1 MDGIDAFTTE
11 ELEQKKAELLEEFH
25 PGHTCTDSLSIRLR
39 TFSSGHL
46 HHVQQCTVC
55 GRQLGGPLSKA
66 KAAELLAGTQ
76 ALSFDD
82 DIETAHRQVK
92 SQLLG
97 LINRITKE
105 VAKRLDPI
113 GTAMDA
119 EESQKALERKL
130 AAEDA
135 IEKAVEAVGQ
145 AYSWRNILPHIV
157 ERTQSLADK
166 FKEEPRAF
174 QRFSSEAELKAWLE
188 AWIGADFD
196 VFKEVSGVHLTE
208 NVGVKIDYVLKPK
221 QHLIEAG
228 FLPGPVGL
236 EVKFLR
242 QEDSFSSRASRF
254 VWQAV
259 SYTDCRFNLPEGP
272 ARLPRVL
279 LFSNMSFEEEYGLLK
294 GVSPSVYENEKAK
307 WTALLEL
314 ANHANVGNLVMYGG
328 RDNRMG
334 WKIKFAAGTYFSRF
348 RDGSSLHNAQLF
360 NKIRI
365 GNF

>member
-1 MDGIDAFTTE
+1 MDDIYAFAAE

-25 PGHTCTDSLSIRLR
+25 ASHTCTDKLSTRVR
-39 TFSSGHL
+39 KFSTGHL

-55 GRQLGGPLSKA
+55 GRQIGGPLSKA
-66 KAAELLAGTQ
+66 KAAELLAGTEG
-76 ALSFDD
+76 LSFDD
-82 DIETAHRQVK
+82 EIEPTRHRARM
-92 SQLLG
+92 QLLD
-97 LINRITKE
+97 LINRLTKE
-105 VAKRLDPI
+105 ILKRQDPV

-119 EESQKALERKL
+119 EATQKSLERKQ
-130 AAEDA
+130 AVEDA

-145 AYSWRNILPHIV
+145 TYMWRHILPHIV
-157 ERTQSLADK
+157 ERTQSLAAK
-166 FKEEPRAF
+166 FKEEPKAF
-174 QRFSSEAELKAWLE
+174 QRFKSEEELKSWLDT
-188 AWIGADFD
+188 WIGADFE
-196 VFKEVSGVHLTE
+196 VFKEVPGIHMTE
-208 NVGVKIDYVLKPK
+208 SVGVKIDYVLQPR
-221 QHLIEAG
+221 QHLIGAG

-236 EVKFLR
+236 EVKYLP
-242 QEDSFSSRASRF
+242 QEGSFSSRASRF

-259 SYTDCRFNLPEGP
+259 SYTDCQFNLPGGI

-279 LFSNMSFEEEYGLLK
+279 LFSNMSFEDEYSLLK

-307 WTALLEL
+307 WTALLEI
-314 ANHANVGNLVMYGG
+314 ANHANVGNLAMYGG

-348 RDGSSLHNAQLF
+348 RDELTMHNAQLF